1 VWFDHSSS
9 GLLAKGGVLQGF
21 EIAGDDG
28 RFVAAS
34 AQIDGKTAIVS
45 NARVSR
51 PNYVRYGWANAPVV
65 SLYNA
70 GGLLASPFT
79 SEDAIPTP

>member
-34 AQIDGKTAIVS
+34 AQIDGKTRHSQQRTGFAAELCPI
-45 NARVSR
+45 RV
-51 PNYVRYGWANAPVV
+51 G
-65 SLYNA
+65 
-70 GGLLASPFT
+70 
-79 SEDAIPTP
+79 